1 MKKSLK
7 SPAIL
12 KFLNYCNLSLRGA
25 LSSWDEIGSSQILS
39 SQILS
44 SQILSSQI
52 LSSQILSSSNLLKH
66 RRSIFLHLFIQI
78 AGTGQQLLKMCPKV
92 FGMIFF
98 FYMRQFVTDDVVNQ
112 FIGQG
117 HQID

>member
-44 SQILSSQI
+44 S
-52 LSSQILSSSNLLKH
+52 SNLYSTAVVYFFISLSKLQAPGSNCS
-66 RRSIFLHLFIQI
+66 RCAQKFLE
-78 AGTGQQLLKMCPKV
+78 
-92 FGMIFF
+92 
-98 FYMRQFVTDDVVNQ
+98 
-112 FIGQG
+112 
-117 HQID
+117 